1 MKILKKNSKEILS
14 EAKSN
19 IAEFG
24 TGKDIYERFVK
35 PSVVSSK
42 EIACLWA
49 ISSIYQDFEDEED
62 VYCYTVKRKSYQKVQ
77 KGNSNFVIGNIE
89 IQSKVTLQK
98 SNLIFAI
105 MQYSG
110 GDFHC
115 AIKEFS
121 TNEEFNELK
130 TSLIKTFALNPLTEI
145 IRAID
150 EKFGKEYFT
159 LKDIFIE
166 ERKKILQIL
175 LKDQL
180 EKFAKHIQKICT
192 IRAKVQYTTC
202 KNLGL
207 EIPKRIQDICILC
220 SQPQV

>member
-1 MKILKKNSKEILS
+1 
-14 EAKSN
+14 
-19 IAEFG
+19 
-24 TGKDIYERFVK
+24 
-35 PSVVSSK
+35 
-42 EIACLWA
+42 
-49 ISSIYQDFEDEED
+49 
-62 VYCYTVKRKSYQKVQ
+62 
-77 KGNSNFVIGNIE
+77 
-89 IQSKVTLQK
+89 
-98 SNLIFAI
+98 

-180 EKFAKHIQKICT
+180 EKFANTYKDMYDQGKGSIYHMQKSWT
-192 IRAKVQYTTC
+192 
-202 KNLGL
+202 
-207 EIPKRIQDICILC
+207 
-220 SQPQV
+220 